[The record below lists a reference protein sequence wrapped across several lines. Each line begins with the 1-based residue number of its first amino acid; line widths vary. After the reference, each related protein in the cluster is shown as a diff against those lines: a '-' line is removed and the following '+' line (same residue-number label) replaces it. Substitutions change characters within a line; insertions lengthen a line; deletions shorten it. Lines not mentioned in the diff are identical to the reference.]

1 MESPNEYALG
11 GAQADVDATLDEWRR
26 DGRGRR
32 LWAKDPAVW
41 TGSDE
46 NEWLGWLYVVGAHS
60 DEAEALETLAED
72 VRRAGFRHVML
83 LGMGGSS
90 LCAEVLRQTFGRI
103 DGYPELLVLDSVVPA
118 QVKAFEARID
128 PTRTLFLVSSKS
140 GGTTETA
147 VLTQYFMDK
156 VSRTDAGDA
165 AARNFVAITDPGTT
179 LHTRAKRDRF
189 RSIRY
194 GEPSIGGRYSALSNF
209 GLVPAALMGVDVKA
223 FLDRTDIM
231 VRACASRVPP
241 ETNPGV
247 MLGAVLGTLAKRGR
261 EKVTIIVSPGL
272 RALAAWLEQLLA
284 ESTGKLGAGLIPV
297 ADERLGAPDVYGD
310 DRLFVYAHLSSD
322 RCPELDAGIDVLA
335 AAGHPVVRLSID
347 DRMDIGQAFFRW
359 EIGTAVAGSIL
370 GINPFDQPDVEAAK
384 VATRRLMAAY
394 EETGAL
400 PRLSPLARD
409 GDLALFA
416 LGRDAEGLQAAAGS
430 SDLAGLLGAHLA
442 RIRPGDYFALT
453 AYLEMNDANHEL
465 LQTIRHTVRDAKR
478 VATTLGYGPRF
489 LHSTGQLHKGGPA
502 TGVFLQLTSDD
513 AEDLQIPGQSYTF
526 GVLTQ
531 AQAAGDFEVLA
542 ERGRRS
548 LRVHL
553 GKDPGAGLTRLGV
566 LVQNALG

>member
-11 GAQADVDATLDEWRR
+11 DAQADVDATLDEWRR
-26 DGRGRR
+26 DGRVRR
-32 LWAKDPAVW
+32 FWAKDPAVW

-60 DEAEALETLAED
+60 HEAEALETLAED
-72 VRRAGFRHVML
+72 VRRAGFLHVML

-156 VSRTDAGDA
+156 VSRADAGDA

-231 VRACASRVPP
+231 VRACASCVPP

-247 MLGAVLGTLAKRGR
+247 VLGAVLGTLAKRGR
-261 EKVTIIVSPGL
+261 EKVTIFVSPGL

-322 RCPELDAGIDVLA
+322 RCPELDAGIDILA

-384 VATRRLMAAY
+384 VATHRLMAAY

-400 PRLSPLARD
+400 PRLSPLASD
-409 GDLALFA
+409 GDLALFG

-453 AYLEMNDANHEL
+453 AYVEMNDANHEL
-465 LQTIRHTVRDAKR
+465 LQTIRHMVRDTKR